1 MTEANHT
8 LSREE
13 ISLANWRE
21 SPQSQF
27 SFHNVREF
35 IGTQAVRKSSQPRDL
50 KFQPLNPN
58 DLASI
63 IGQSD
68 LDHWLSASDT
78 DAFVI
83 IKNGVLVC
91 DWRSG
96 YYLSNQPH
104 IVFSVSKSITGMLA
118 GKIQDLGYL
127 DPTKRV
133 QDYLPESHRSG
144 YANCNI
150 QHLLDMQAEIDF
162 NEDYL
167 DQSGTFADYR
177 SATGWNPST
186 ASTKAFKGLAPFLL
200 ALKSNGKTHGTLF
213 RYLSPNSDLL
223 GLVLERI
230 MGQRYASLLSD
241 HIWQPLGC
249 AHDAYV
255 TVDAEGTA
263 RSAGGICVH
272 PHDLARLGL
281 ALIEVDSE
289 RSENVISHRWI
300 HDTFNAG
307 NQGAWQQGEFSA
319 LLPDGNY
326 RNQWYRTQATGG
338 ALLAIG
344 IHGQWLYANPSRQVV
359 IVKLSS
365 QPQPVNDPQD
375 IQLIN
380 DFQKLA
386 TTL

>member
-8 LSREE
+8 LPREE

-35 IGTQAVRKSSQPRDL
+35 IGTQAVEKSSQPREL
-50 KFQPLNPN
+50 TIQPLKSSS
-58 DLASI
+58 LAEI
-63 IGQSD
+63 VGQSD
-68 LDHWLSASDT
+68 LDRWLIASDT
-78 DAFVI
+78 DAFVVA
-83 IKNGVLVC
+83 KNGTLVC
-91 DWRSG
+91 DWRSKH
-96 YYLSNQPH
+96 YLSNQPH

-127 DPTKRV
+127 DPIKNV
-133 QDYLPESHRSG
+133 EDYFPESHGSG
-144 YANCNI
+144 YANCQI

-167 DQSGTFADYR
+167 DRSGMFAAYR

-186 ASTKAFKGLAPFLL
+186 SSTKDVKGLAPFLL
-200 ALKSNGKTHGTLF
+200 ALKSNGKAHGTLF

-223 GLVLERI
+223 GLVLERA
-230 MGQRYASLLSD
+230 MGQRYASLLSH

-272 PHDLARLGL
+272 PHDLVSLGL
-281 ALIEVDSE
+281 ALIEVGSE
-289 RSENVISHRWI
+289 RSENVMPHRWI
-300 HDTFNAG
+300 HDTFNEG
-307 NQGAWQQGEFSA
+307 NQAAWQQGEFSA

-326 RNQWYRTQATGG
+326 RNQWYRTQARDG
-338 ALLAIG
+338 ALMAIG
-344 IHGQWLYANPSRQVV
+344 IHGQWLYADPSRQVV
-359 IVKLSS
+359 IAKLSS
-365 QPQPVNDPQD
+365 QPQPVNDAQD

-386 TTL
+386 EAL

>member
-8 LSREE
+8 LLREE

-249 AHDAYV
+249 VHDAYV

-289 RSENVISHRWI
+289 RSENAISHRWI
-300 HDTFNAG
+300 RDTLNAG

-365 QPQPVNDPQD
+365 QPQPVNDAQD

-386 TTL
+386 ETL

>member
-1 MTEANHT
+1 MTEANHS
-8 LSREE
+8 LPREE

-35 IGTQAVRKSSQPRDL
+35 IGTQAVKKSSQPREL
-50 KFQPLNPN
+50 KFHPLNST
-58 DLASI
+58 DLAGI
-63 IGQSD
+63 VGQSD
-68 LDHWLSASDT
+68 LDRWLSASDT

-83 IKNGVLVC
+83 AKNGALVC
-91 DWRSG
+91 DWRSR

-118 GKIQDLGYL
+118 GKIQDLGYF

-133 QDYLPESHRSG
+133 EDYLPESHRSG
-144 YANCNI
+144 YANCQI

-167 DQSGTFADYR
+167 DQSGTFAAYR
-177 SATGWNPST
+177 SATGWNPSIS
-186 ASTKAFKGLAPFLL
+186 STKAFKGLAPFLL
-200 ALKSNGKTHGTLF
+200 SLKSNGKAHGTLF

-223 GLVLERI
+223 GLVLERA
-230 MGQRYASLLSD
+230 MGQRYASLLSH

-272 PHDLARLGL
+272 PHDLVRLGL
-281 ALIEVDSE
+281 ALSEVDSE
-289 RSENVISHRWI
+289 RSENVMPHRWI
-300 HDTFNAG
+300 HDTFNEG
-307 NQGAWQQGEFSA
+307 NQTAWQRGEFSA

-326 RNQWYRTQATGG
+326 RNQWYRTQAKGG
-338 ALLAIG
+338 ALLGIG
-344 IHGQWLYANPSRQVV
+344 IHGQWLYADPLNQVV
-359 IVKLSS
+359 IAKLSS
-365 QPQPVNDPQD
+365 QPQPVNDAQD

-386 TTL
+386 AAL